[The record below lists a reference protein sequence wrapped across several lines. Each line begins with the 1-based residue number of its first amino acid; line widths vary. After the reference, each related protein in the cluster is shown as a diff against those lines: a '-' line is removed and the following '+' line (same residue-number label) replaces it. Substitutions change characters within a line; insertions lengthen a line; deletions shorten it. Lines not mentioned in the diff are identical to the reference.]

1 MLLINGSVTILEFQK
16 LESRGDLI
24 LLNRLEMLRIFCAAV
39 DVGNFKEAAHRLG
52 ISPQAVTRAVQVLEN
67 LQGEL
72 LFHRNTRRTQ
82 VTQAGEELAI
92 KARQSLRQIDELFE
106 AGSPVSNNELVG
118 RVRITAP
125 IFLGRRQ
132 IMPVLTELAR
142 KHPGLELDL
151 TLNDAIADVV
161 DDKID
166 IGLRIGFVRDN
177 RFIVRQLA
185 KVHFHVVATPE
196 LIARVG
202 VPQTPA
208 DLQTL
213 PVTASQDR
221 NNGKFWPWFF
231 SEEKQ
236 WTPIR
241 PRFSTDDSESEVDAV
256 MAGLAFGQLHNLLI
270 NEELEQGLLT
280 PVLEEFAPEP
290 WDLYIYRP
298 QRGPVPARIR
308 LVFDTLVAY
317 FSQ

>member
-1 MLLINGSVTILEFQK
+1 M
-16 LESRGDLI
+16 
-24 LLNRLEMLRIFCAAV
+24 LNRLEMLRIFCAAV
-39 DVGNFKEAAHRLG
+39 DAGNFKEAAHRLG

-280 PVLEEFAPEP
+280 PVLEEFSPEP

-308 LVFDTLVAY
+308 LVFDTLVEH
-317 FSQ
+317 FSEQDKP